1 MGGASSVIKY
11 CDVGAYQLTTVHAHS
26 PGETAGLHPKVDFI
40 LSMNGKK
47 LSEADEFAICDLVKV
62 STNCLNMWPLLCLT
76 AFSVYC
82 I

>member
-11 CDVGAYQLTTVHAHS
+11 CDVGAYQLTTVHADS

-47 LSEADEFAICDLVKV
+47 LSEADESTICDLVKV
-62 STNCLNMWPLLCLT
+62 STKDLKYGDRWC
-76 AFSVYC
+76 V
-82 I
+82 